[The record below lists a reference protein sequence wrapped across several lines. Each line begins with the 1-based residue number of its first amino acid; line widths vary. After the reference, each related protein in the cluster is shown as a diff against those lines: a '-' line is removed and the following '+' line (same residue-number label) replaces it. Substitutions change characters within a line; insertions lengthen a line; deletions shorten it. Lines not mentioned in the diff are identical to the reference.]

1 MTFLFRTLAD
11 DDLLPLADAFHR
23 IRNVLHADLDH
34 NQVRRYRDVPS
45 CLQTS

>member
-23 IRNVLHADLDH
+23 IRYVLLDGLDQ
-34 NQVRRYRDVPS
+34 NLVRHYHDVPS
-45 CLQTS
+45 CLQTG

>member
-23 IRNVLHADLDH
+23 IRYVLHADLDH
-34 NQVRRYRDVPS
+34 NQVRHYHDVPS
-45 CLQTS
+45 YLQTS